1 VYEVF
6 SDQIHHEVRDL
17 PPAGRQVIEELILAL
32 SLAPWNSEPAVT
44 QNPQAELRFR
54 TFETDEGFGFIYFV
68 IVEHAHEVVVERLI
82 WSTYG

>member
-1 VYEVF
+1 MYEVF

-17 PPAGRQVIEELILAL
+17 PPAARQVIEELTVAL
-32 SLAPWNSEPAVT
+32 SLAPWNSEPAVK
-44 QNPQAELRFR
+44 QNPQAELRFC

-82 WSTYG
+82 WSSWG